1 MASIPASLPGLASPD
16 ADRGPVDAAQDSP
29 DDDFEDRTGD
39 SDVSAPPEA
48 SPESTVVRLPSLI
61 RPGTRKVV
69 LVYGADRNRRGD
81 LVFTVL
87 FKGATQPSAV
97 AHVDMKKFYQL
108 ELIQFY
114 EKFLHIREAIQ
125 TFPYKPP
132 L

>member
-1 MASIPASLPGLASPD
+1 VFFTHHEAERS
-16 ADRGPVDAAQDSP
+16 PVDADQDSP

-39 SDVSAPPEA
+39 SDLSAPPEA

-61 RPGTRKVV
+61 RPGTRKIVSI
-69 LVYGADRNRRGD
+69 YGADRNRRGV

-87 FKGATQPSAV
+87 FKGATQPSTV
-97 AHVDMKKFYQL
+97 AHTDMKKYYQL

-114 EKFLHIREAIQ
+114 ERFLHIREAIQ

-132 L
+132 M